1 MTYSIVARDDATGH
15 LGVAV
20 QSCMFGAGSS
30 VPSARPGVGVV
41 ASQAMGNPSC
51 GPRCLDALAR
61 GASAPQALAD
71 ALKEDSI
78 AALRQVG
85 VVAADGSAAARTG
98 HFCIEHAG
106 EVVGDGFA
114 VAANM
119 MTTADVWP
127 AMATA
132 FTESTGPLERRMLAA
147 LVAAEAA
154 GGDARGRMSAA
165 VVVIDGRVPSVP
177 GTGTLVDL
185 RVDRSDDPLG
195 DLARLLDA
203 HEAYAAFNHG
213 VNELF
218 GGHPGAALDL
228 VDEGLVTLP
237 GEENL
242 RFLRAGALMATGSI
256 DAGIAEVRALIAERP
271 TWEIIV
277 RSFARKGLLTLPN
290 GVTINSVLG

>member
-20 QSCMFGAGSS
+20 QSCMFGAGST
-30 VPSARPGVGVV
+30 VPWVRAGVGVV
-41 ASQAMGNPSC
+41 ASQAMGDPSC
-51 GPRCLDALAR
+51 GPRCLDAMAR
-61 GASAPQALAD
+61 GASARQALD
-71 ALKEDSI
+71 EVLEEDSI

-85 VVAADGSAAARTG
+85 AVAADGTAAARTG
-98 HFCIEHAG
+98 HFCIDHAG
-106 EVVGDGFA
+106 HVVGDGFA

-119 MTTADVWP
+119 MSAPDVWP

-132 FTESTGPLERRMLAA
+132 FTEESGSLDRRMLSA

-165 VVVIDGRVPSVP
+165 LLVVDGRGPLVP

-203 HEAYAAFNHG
+203 REAYAAFNAG

-218 GGHPGAALDL
+218 GGHADAALDS
-228 VDEGLVTLP
+228 VDAGLRTLP
-237 GEENL
+237 NEENL
-242 RFLRAGALMATGSI
+242 RLIRAGALMATGSI
-256 DAGIAEVRALIAERP
+256 DEGIAEVRSLIADRP
-271 TWEIIV
+271 TWEVIV

>member
-20 QSCMFGAGSS
+20 QSCMFGAGST
-30 VPSARPGVGVV
+30 VPWARAGVGVV
-41 ASQAMGNPSC
+41 ASQAMGDPSC
-51 GPRCLDALAR
+51 GPLCLDAMAR
-61 GASAPQALAD
+61 GASAED
-71 ALKEDSI
+71 ALDDVLEEDSI

-85 VVAADGSAAARTG
+85 VVATDGTVAARTG

-106 EVVGDGFA
+106 HVVGEGFA

-119 MTTADVWP
+119 MSTSDVWP
-127 AMATA
+127 AMASA
-132 FTESTGPLERRMLAA
+132 FTEATGSLDRRMLAA
-147 LVAAEAA
+147 LQAAEAA

-165 VVVIDGRVPSVP
+165 LVVVDGRVPSAP
-177 GTGTLVDL
+177 GSDTLVDV
-185 RVDRSDDPLG
+185 RVDRSDDPVG
-195 DLARLLDA
+195 DLGRLLDA
-203 HEAYAAFNHG
+203 RDAYAAFNIG

-218 GGHPGAALDL
+218 GGHPSEALES
-228 VDEGLVTLP
+228 VESGLRTLP

-256 DAGIAEVRALIAERP
+256 DAGIAEVRALIGDRP
-271 TWEIIV
+271 TWEVIV